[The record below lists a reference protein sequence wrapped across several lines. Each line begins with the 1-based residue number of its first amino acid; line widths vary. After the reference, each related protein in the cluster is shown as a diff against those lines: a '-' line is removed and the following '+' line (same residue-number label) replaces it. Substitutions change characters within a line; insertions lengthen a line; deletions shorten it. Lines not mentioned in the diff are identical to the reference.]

1 MKFYSEITNTLYDSE
16 KELVKAEQEATK
28 AKNNRAEKAKEVTEL
43 LRSANEANKK
53 ASKALSDFIKEYG
66 SFKTTIKDADINPD
80 SFWDI
85 FNVW

>member
-66 SFKTTIKDADINPD
+66 SFKTTIKDADINLD